1 MQEVLGA
8 LMSDGALDRVADR
21 LADFA
26 ERQRVV
32 DKARWDALE
41 ARYR

>member
-1 MQEVLGA
+1 VLGA
-8 LMSDGALDRVADR
+8 LKREGSLASVGDR

-32 DKARWDALE
+32 DKEGWDALE
-41 ARYR
+41 ARFASPR